1 MWNFTSVRLR
11 VRVFAVLLAALILLP
26 FTVQGAA
33 AATVSVTGTY
43 KQSEARK
50 VLDMINN
57 FRQSSDAWYW
67 NENNTEKVQL
77 TGLGKLTYDY
87 GLEKIAMQR
96 AAEIA
101 VKFSHTRP
109 NGQDC
114 FSLTYNGI
122 QSYGEN
128 IAYGQSSD
136 EAAFIAFRE
145 DNEDYSGQGHR
156 RNMLRAGYTSVGL
169 AHFVVN
175 GRDYYV
181 QEFGYSNSGTGS
193 TSAVNGTTTVE
204 VETQDTSSKLS
215 VSLGAYSGITISY
228 SGQAPLPTVSLIE
241 TSASQQ
247 QTTIDSSKYSV
258 SWASNKTSVVTIS
271 GSNLVAVG
279 IGDAK
284 LTATVKYGNQTLT
297 ADYNV
302 TVKAADLSG
311 LSFGSIPDQTYHG
324 SPIELSFDL
333 SVNGIGL
340 QKDKDYTISYQ
351 NNNGPGTAS
360 FTITGKGNYTGSKT
374 VTFKIVSDGSQA
386 PQPTKIPTTPPT
398 GTPTPT
404 KEPTKA
410 PTATN
415 TPAPTKTPTKA
426 PTKAPTATPSPKPAK
441 TPTPKPTNTPI
452 PKATNTPIPTVTPVP
467 TEEPSPTPEATP
479 TEEPVPTEEL
489 TPTPAEELT
498 PTGELTPTPAEE
510 ITPTAGP
517 TPTEGVPGIPSPDG
531 PEDNPPGEVSN
542 PPSGETPGEYDQTLL
557 LPPENSVADKGG
569 AEAEI
574 TEDSAGGSSGGKPE
588 FVWLYALIPAALIGA
603 VITGTVLV
611 LRKRG

>member
-11 VRVFAVLLAALILLP
+11 VRFFAVLLAALILLP

-67 NENNTEKVQL
+67 NDNNTEKVQL

-109 NGQDC
+109 NGQNC

-145 DNEDYSGQGHR
+145 DNENYGGQGHR
-156 RNMLRAGYTSVGL
+156 RNMLREGYTSVGL

-279 IGDAK
+279 IGDAE

-297 ADYNV
+297 ADYIV

-415 TPAPTKTPTKA
+415 TPVPTKTPTKA
-426 PTKAPTATPSPKPAK
+426 PTKAPTATPTPKPIK
-441 TPTPKPTNTPI
+441 TPTPKPTKSPTPK
-452 PKATNTPIPTVTPVP
+452 PTEAPTPTATPVP
-467 TEEPSPTPEATP
+467 TEELLPTP
-479 TEEPVPTEEL
+479 TEELTPTLTQEL
-489 TPTPAEELT
+489 TPTPAEELSPT
-498 PTGELTPTPAEE
+498 PKKELTPAGELTPTPMEE
-510 ITPTAGP
+510 IPPTDGTPP
-517 TPTEGVPGIPSPDG
+517 T
-531 PEDNPPGEVSN
+531 
-542 PPSGETPGEYDQTLL
+542 EYDQTLL
-557 LPPENSVADKGG
+557 LPRESSVTDKGN
-569 AEAEI
+569 AETDGVI
-574 TEDSAGGSSGGKPE
+574 TEKSAVGSSGSSSKT
-588 FVWLYALIPAALIGA
+588 VWLFALIPAALIGA
-603 VITGTVLV
+603 VITGTVIV

>member
-26 FTVQGAA
+26 FATGGAAA

-43 KQSEARK
+43 MQREARE
-50 VLDMINN
+50 VRGLIND
-57 FRQSSDAWYW
+57 FRKGKDESPWYW
-67 NENNTEKVQL
+67 NETNTEKIQL
-77 TGLGKLTYDY
+77 SGLGELTYDY
-87 GLEKIAMQR
+87 NLEKIAMQR

-109 NGQDC
+109 NGNKWY
-114 FSLTYNGI
+114 SLTYNGT

-128 IAYGQSSD
+128 IAWGQSSD
-136 EAAFIAFRE
+136 EEAFIDFRE
-145 DNEDYSGQGHR
+145 DNDDYGGQGHR
-156 RNMLRAGYTSVGL
+156 RNMLNPDFTCVGL

-175 GRDYYV
+175 GKNFYV
-181 QEFGYSNSGTGS
+181 QEFGYSNSGTGA
-193 TSAVNGTTTVE
+193 TSPVNGNMTVD
-204 VETQDTSSKLS
+204 VETQDLSPSYSLKLG
-215 VSLGAYSGITISY
+215 VSGITIAY
-228 SGQAPLPTVSLIE
+228 SGQADLPTVELIE
-241 TSASQQ
+241 TIASRD
-247 QTTIDSSKYSV
+247 TKIDSSNYKV
-258 SWASNKTSVVTIS
+258 SWSS
-271 GSNLVAVG
+271 GDEKWVKIQNQKIVAVG
-279 IGDAK
+279 IGETV
-284 LTATVKYGNQTLT
+284 LTVEVEYKNKRYFSTVK
-297 ADYNV
+297 
-302 TVKAADLSG
+302 VKVEAADLSD
-311 LSFGSIPDQTYHG
+311 LIFKDIPDQTYRG
-324 SPIELSFDL
+324 VPIELSFEIT
-333 SVNGIGL
+333 VNGIGL
-340 QKDKDYTISYQ
+340 QKDTDYTISYK

-374 VTFKIVSDGSQA
+374 VTFQIVSNGNQSL
-386 PQPTKIPTTPPT
+386 
-398 GTPTPT
+398 
-404 KEPTKA
+404 EPTKA

-452 PKATNTPIPTVTPVP
+452 PKATNTQTPTVTPVP

-479 TEEPVPTEEL
+479 TEEAVPTEEL

-498 PTGELTPTPAEE
+498 PAGELTPTPSEELSPTPKEELTPAGDLTPTQAEE
-510 ITPTAGP
+510 LSPTAGP
-517 TPTEGVPGIPSPDG
+517 
-531 PEDNPPGEVSN
+531 
-542 PPSGETPGEYDQTLL
+542 TPGEYDQTLL
-557 LPPENSVADKGG
+557 LPPENSVADKED
-569 AEAEI
+569 AEAEV

>member
-26 FTVQGAA
+26 FATQGAA
-33 AATVSVTGTY
+33 ADTVSVTGTY

-57 FRQSSDAWYW
+57 FRQSSDAWQW
-67 NENNTEKVQL
+67 TKDGVKEQL

-181 QEFGYSNSGTGS
+181 QEFGYSNSGVGS
-193 TSAVNGTTTVE
+193 TSAVNVSMTVE

-398 GTPTPT
+398 GTPTLT

-415 TPAPTKTPTKA
+415 TPVPTKTPTKA

-498 PTGELTPTPAEE
+498 PTGELKPTSAEE
-510 ITPTAGP
+510 TTPTAGP
-517 TPTEGVPGIPSPDG
+517 TPTEGM
-531 PEDNPPGEVSN
+531 
-542 PPSGETPGEYDQTLL
+542 PGEYDQTLL
-557 LPPENSVADKGG
+557 LPRENSVADKGG